1 MKKSLRRSIQ
11 LFKFKDRIRLYFI
24 LVCKKI
30 QIGIPNSL
38 DRLFQQ
44 FIQYADFFEKGVVLR
59 NEDAIFFRAELTI
72 NNKALTVFV
81 RKESSDLEV
90 LESVLLNQEYKVAT
104 QALMK
109 NTIKSNF
116 NIIDA
121 GGNIGLTTLY
131 FFSFFPASRFIII
144 EPDKENL
151 TVLNKNLK
159 ANGISNAVVLQKAL
173 WIGDERLIIDN
184 SFRDGKEW
192 SLSVNKCEG
201 TSQNNTN
208 NQIDGISLQR
218 ICADYKI
225 SEVDLFKMDIE
236 GAERFLFTDND
247 FISAIETYIKK
258 MVIEIHDEFNIRD
271 TIIGEMKKALFL
283 ATESGD
289 VTYFERQ

>member
-184 SFRDGKEW
+184 SFRDGK
-192 SLSVNKCEG
+192 SGLFQLISV
-201 TSQNNTN
+201 
-208 NQIDGISLQR
+208 
-218 ICADYKI
+218 
-225 SEVDLFKMDIE
+225 
-236 GAERFLFTDND
+236 
-247 FISAIETYIKK
+247 
-258 MVIEIHDEFNIRD
+258 
-271 TIIGEMKKALFL
+271 KALLKTIQTTRLMAFL
-283 ATESGD
+283 YSVFVQITK
-289 VTYFERQ
+289 FLR